1 MLPSLTCAEELD
13 WFAVELPGNN
23 HYNVASRIVMTLDFS
38 WRCDVNKFGGLFLL
52 AMILVACSSGKLLAQ
67 RGGPELEHTKDSL
80 EKVKE
85 LVAQNKAVL
94 VDVRELVEWDAGHV
108 KGAVFLPW
116 RDLQDKF
123 DEAKLREKLPK
134 DTIIYTYCA
143 VGYRSLRAGKIIAKY
158 QYEVR
163 PLKPG
168 YEELVKAGFEGEK
181 K

>member
-1 MLPSLTCAEELD
+1 MGIRRAIFISDNSTWRFKLSKL
-13 WFAVELPGNN
+13 AV
-23 HYNVASRIVMTLDFS
+23 
-38 WRCDVNKFGGLFLL
+38 LFLFSL
-52 AMILVACSSGKLLAQ
+52 LSVVCSSNFLFAQ
-67 RGGPELEHTKDSL
+67 RGGPDLEHTKDSL
-80 EKVKE
+80 EKVKD
-85 LVAQNKAVL
+85 LVEQKKAVL

-134 DTIIYTYCA
+134 DAIIYTYCA

-168 YEELVKAGFEGEK
+168 YDELVKAGFEGVK

>member
-1 MLPSLTCAEELD
+1 MGIRRAIYISDNSIWRFKLSKL
-13 WFAVELPGNN
+13 AV
-23 HYNVASRIVMTLDFS
+23 
-38 WRCDVNKFGGLFLL
+38 LFLFSL
-52 AMILVACSSGKLLAQ
+52 LSVVCSSNFLLAQ
-67 RGGPELEHTKDSL
+67 RGGSDLEHTKDSL
-80 EKVKE
+80 EKVKD
-85 LVAQNKAVL
+85 LVEQKKAVL

-134 DTIIYTYCA
+134 DAIIYTYCA

-168 YEELVKAGFEGEK
+168 YDELVEAGFEGVK

>member
-1 MLPSLTCAEELD
+1 MVKLTVLYLFSMLS
-13 WFAVELPGNN
+13 
-23 HYNVASRIVMTLDFS
+23 IVCL
-38 WRCDVNKFGGLFLL
+38 
-52 AMILVACSSGKLLAQ
+52 SSTLLAQ
-67 RGGPELEHTKDSL
+67 RGGPDLEHTKDSL

-85 LVAQNKAVL
+85 LVEQKKAVL
-94 VDVRELVEWDAGHV
+94 VDVRELVEWNAGHV
-108 KGAVFLPW
+108 KGAIYLPW

-134 DTIIYTYCA
+134 GAIIYTYCA
-143 VGYRSLRAGKIIAKY
+143 VGYRSLRAGKIIEKY

-168 YEELVKAGFEGEK
+168 YEELVQAGFEGVK